1 MEDKQRN
8 NTFTR
13 SVANYFHKH
22 NDEININYEKD
33 DITTNK
39 EVYQIELCLDGKF
52 AATFDTANLRIK
64 ILQNTDYRPFIFN
77 KKKNFRNE
85 FEESVEI
92 DKTIA
97 YFKIKDDFSID
108 KLYDHDP
115 PLFHGDEK
123 GIKQDNFGWSFDI
136 SNMHKNNG
144 KYFIFVAVSRINIEE
159 DMKGKNKYEDIKG
172 NDKQKKDDNRKSDYV
187 REPFSKKIFK
197 CPTPPKEHENTVNI
211 SPDDEN
217 KINISPTNENITA
230 TSNTTDESKKGV
242 AIYRI
247 ELNKCQKKK
256 NENGED
262 VNEEKEN
269 EEKEKVNYVLI
280 AVTCYSYNKI
290 SGICKFIEASND
302 DDLSKDDSSKD
313 DSSEY
318 NSYNPELRR
327 FIILNFRGIY
337 NIEFNDDFDFLKL
350 NEKFEYPQNIRF
362 VLDNWLTFAEFADC
376 TNRLLSCI
384 YDKYFLFTRHNN
396 GVQSLEVYDLAKME
410 HKVNAI
416 FVENIVNEYIIYFF
430 SVSRLQLCFTQ
441 VNIVKFF
448 HIENGLQIASKKFEE
463 LERIYLLEFID
474 SDKKL
479 LIIGEGQGLKEGK
492 DQKVEG
498 LEVGEDLEK
507 GKDQESNK
515 DKEVKFI
522 IWDLYNTG
530 EHELLVELDD
540 FPITKTNMDDIYT
553 RLAITSGNILQIND
567 YGKVSSVLK
576 NVENKINKKKLDK
589 AAGPNIILKDVC
601 GKLNGKED
609 KNHKLYYDKNI
620 NFKQIVND
628 IEPWLSGGN
637 KRTSY
642 CLYYNEKGT
651 ETETLQLIVSRSTVQ
666 IWHQIN
672 DSKNKFEL
680 PNKGEAF
687 LEYIW
692 SNRIPVK
699 QEREKTRLRI
709 EKFEYGPN
717 YGSNNRTSDFYL
729 KVYWFERNDSL
740 KPEEHTKM
748 TEHEIIKKEN
758 DEIDEIEDKI
768 KKINEN
774 KVIDEVEKRKK
785 RQEIINNCVM
795 VKIREK
801 VIQGKDFIKKSH
813 AARHACKALEHI
825 RKRYRSTKNDEN
837 NYKYERLT
845 NYIEHIIWR
854 FAKYEPENFKLLDI
868 RYNLMKSLILADC
881 DRLIK
886 FILFGYEETAK
897 NKIDYRHVPSNKLWP
912 GKKFLKDDDLAFFK
926 RDDELKKPKNNM
938 ELAIYYCRGRD
949 QKDTIIVAYLLEY
962 YSRNPTNCV
971 GWMCTVSKAIP
982 LLFENKYDDYARK
995 VFIRCFA
1002 DQGHFSGQ
1010 DPDEIIT
1017 EGYLESYNYSDTKFR
1032 AFTPMVRLM
1041 SDKPKWYNNWIWD
1054 KFKHFK
1060 SIFKESKNFEKSL
1073 LALRV
1078 IPFPGFSVNRI
1089 PKEEIEFT
1097 SIKFIFSVFLF
1108 LFIPR
1113 RYEISH
1119 NDMTKLS
1126 PFSKTILCKNFDIY
1140 DNPAIEA
1147 VIVLHWRKA
1156 RNFFFF
1162 TFFRFLV
1169 FAACFGLIS
1178 WAYLDHS
1185 TIINHYFLFALVF
1198 VFYYLTTYQL
1208 ITEVLQCHHCGFK
1221 KYLGEIFNILDI
1233 ISIMFAVT
1241 IMSIMLKNFQ
1251 FFDGFGSVNEI
1262 SDRLITGISFS
1273 IFLLWIELI
1282 LYLRLMP
1289 VIGIYIYHVVIIFK
1303 TVFPFFLFILIVI
1316 FAFAHTMFVLLRNPT
1331 NIKTKDSTYSGVA
1344 TNSLTNETLDI
1355 KLKSDFDPM
1364 SSDNPFTSFT
1374 KAMMATYF
1382 WINGDWVQR
1391 DEFDYWAVDV
1401 LTVIASI
1408 FLVIVLQNMVIA
1420 YMSNVYEDVIAKS
1433 RQILLRLQAN
1443 FISDYEA
1450 LQHFHFSKPG
1460 PEPKHIYYFSQADYF
1475 EKWYNTRSDND
1486 KGPIYKSFEIN
1497 STLTLSSN
1505 FIVNDYDKYS
1515 FLTYNDNIKI
1525 VVEDFIKSV
1534 NDNTENLI
1542 KRAIDKNSI
1551 EKIDD
1556 VKIDMDR
1563 ILERLKKQFS

>member
-1 MEDKQRN
+1 MEVRQR
-8 NTFTR
+8 NTFT
-13 SVANYFHKH
+13 SVVNYFNKHKDEI
-22 NDEININYEKD
+22 DEININYEKD

-39 EVYQIELCLDGKF
+39 EVYQIELCLDGRF
-52 AATFDTANLRIK
+52 VSTFDTANLRIK
-64 ILQNTDYRPFIFN
+64 ILQNTDYRPFMFN

-85 FEESVEI
+85 NEFEKPVDI

-115 PLFHGDEK
+115 PSFDDNNAGFSDNDENGTK
-123 GIKQDNFGWSFDI
+123 KPNYGWSFDI
-136 SNMHKNNG
+136 SNMHKNND
-144 KYFIFVAVSRINIEE
+144 KYFIFVAVSRINIDE
-159 DMKGKNKYEDIKG
+159 DMKG
-172 NDKQKKDDNRKSDYV
+172 NDKQKKDDNGKSDYE
-187 REPFSKKIFK
+187 REQFSKKIFK
-197 CPTPPKEHENTVNI
+197 CPTPPKKHENTVNL
-211 SPDDEN
+211 SPDDESR
-217 KINISPTNENITA
+217 INISPTNENITA
-230 TSNTTDESKKGV
+230 TSNITDESKKGV

-247 ELNKCQKKK
+247 ELNKRQNEK

-262 VNEEKEN
+262 VNKEKEN
-269 EEKEKVNYVLI
+269 EEKEKENYVLS

-302 DDLSKDDSSKD
+302 DDSSKDDSSKD

-362 VLDNWLTFAEFADC
+362 VLDNWFTFAEFADC
-376 TNRLLSCI
+376 TTRILSCI

-396 GVQSLEVYDLAKME
+396 GVQSLEVYDLEKME
-410 HKVNAI
+410 HKVNAR
-416 FVENIVNEYIIYFF
+416 FVENIVNEYIIYTY

-448 HIENGLQIASKKFEE
+448 HIENGLQIASKEFEE
-463 LERIYLLEFID
+463 LERIYVLEFID
-474 SDKKL
+474 SDNKL
-479 LIIGEGQGLKEGK
+479 LMIGEGQCLKKGG
-492 DQKVEG
+492 DQKDEG
-498 LEVGEDLEK
+498 LEVGKDLEK

-530 EHELLVELDD
+530 KHELLVELDD

-567 YGKVSSVLK
+567 FGKVSSVLK
-576 NVENKINKKKLDK
+576 KIENKINKKNLDK
-589 AAGPNIILKDVC
+589 AAGPNIILKVMC

-620 NFKQIVND
+620 NFRQIVND

-651 ETETLQLIVSRSTVQ
+651 ETEALQLIVSRSTVQ

-717 YGSNNRTSDFYL
+717 YGTNSKTCDFYL
-729 KVYWFERNDSL
+729 KVYWFERNDSS

-748 TEHEIIKKEN
+748 TEDEIIKKEN
-758 DEIDEIEDKI
+758 NEIDEIEDKI
-768 KKINEN
+768 KKNNEN
-774 KVIDEVEKRKK
+774 KYIDEAEKEKIK
-785 RQEIINNCVM
+785 QEIINN
-795 VKIREK
+795 
-801 VIQGKDFIKKSH
+801 S
-813 AARHACKALEHI
+813 RHACKALEHI
-825 RKRYRSTKNDEN
+825 RKRYRSTKNDAN
-837 NYKYERLT
+837 NYEYERLT

-854 FAKYEPENFKLLDI
+854 FAKYEPENFRLLDI

-926 RDDELKKPKNNM
+926 REDELKKPKNNM

-949 QKDTIIVAYLLEY
+949 PKDAIIVAYLLEY

-1002 DQGHFSGQ
+1002 DQDHSSGQ
-1010 DPDEIIT
+1010 DPDEIIM
-1017 EGYLESYNYSDTKFR
+1017 EGYLEYYNYSDTKFR

-1041 SDKPKWYNNWIWD
+1041 SDKPKWYNNWIWN
-1054 KFKHFK
+1054 KLKHFK
-1060 SIFKESKNFEKSL
+1060 SIFKENKNFEKSL

-1078 IPFPGFSVNRI
+1078 VPFPGFSVNRI

-1097 SIKFIFSVFLF
+1097 PIKFIFNVFLF

-1126 PFSKTILCKNFDIY
+1126 PFSKTILCRNFDIY

-1147 VIVLHWRKA
+1147 VIVLYWRKA
-1156 RNFFFF
+1156 RIFFFF

-1208 ITEVLQCHHCGFK
+1208 ITEVLQCHHCGYK
-1221 KYLGEIFNILDI
+1221 KYLSEIFNILDI

-1273 IFLLWIELI
+1273 IFLLWIEL
-1282 LYLRLMP
+1282 
-1289 VIGIYIYHVVIIFK
+1289 
-1303 TVFPFFLFILIVI
+1303 VI
-1316 FAFAHTMFVLLRNPT
+1316 FELFVLLGNPT
-1331 NIKTKDSTYSGVA
+1331 NIKTNDSTYSGVA
-1344 TNSLTNETLDI
+1344 TNSLTNESLVI

-1382 WINGDWVQR
+1382 WINGDLVQR

-1401 LTVIASI
+1401 LTLIASI

-1433 RQILLRLQAN
+1433 SQILLRLQAN

-1475 EKWYNTRSDND
+1475 EKWYNTMSDND

-1497 STLTLSSN
+1497 SSLTLSS
-1505 FIVNDYDKYS
+1505 IIIENDYDKYS
-1515 FLTYNDNIKI
+1515 LLTYNDNIKI

-1542 KRAIDKNSI
+1542 KRAIDKYSI

-1556 VKIDMDR
+1556 MKIDMDR